1 MGPWAL
7 CTFFLPFTSPDLTLE
22 EAKLG
27 SKVSHSGKRREEV
40 KKLTKKLSDRAEKK
54 YVKQPIL
61 LRSFLIW
68 QVDEIQ
74 LSHKWIL
81 ALMDLNHRPFA
92 SLKRFEKWEVPHQLI
107 APFSQQYRS
116 KLVDGQ
122 VLVCIAQ
129 TVIHGTGSHL
139 YKSAID
145 QPKNL
150 TRKTYGICTLPAT
163 PVKSQKWHP
172 KLAAVRRSQP
182 WLLPPAF
189 RFQKTIWIHWIHG
202 IQGSLSYVFDVCY
215 SKKSNISIYM
225 VWFVQ
230 RHKSKA
236 SSKTHGKKHTKGQK
250 HLESQWN
257 VQMSHRPPCSPS
269 HLLDVQFQWWATS
282 KSSNSLLGHGGNR
295 MTALTRSLTNC
306 FLS

>member
-1 MGPWAL
+1 MSHTVESVGKRSRNWQKNSQTGL
-7 CTFFLPFTSPDLTLE
+7 KKNTSNNRFCFEVSWFGRLMKFNFHINGSLHSWISTTDL
-22 EAKLG
+22 
-27 SKVSHSGKRREEV
+27 SHLWKDLKSGKCPTNWSRR
-40 KKLTKKLSDRAEKK
+40 S
-54 YVKQPIL
+54 
-61 LRSFLIW
+61 
-68 QVDEIQ
+68 
-74 LSHKWIL
+74 
-81 ALMDLNHRPFA
+81 LNNIEA
-92 SLKRFEKWEVPHQLI
+92 SLSMARFL
-107 APFSQQYRS
+107 S
-116 KLVDGQ
+116 
-122 VLVCIAQ
+122 IAQ

-295 MTALTRSLTNC
+295 MTALTRSLTNS